1 MWIMG
6 STIFDVA
13 KRANVSIG
21 TVSRV
26 LNKRDRVSAET
37 RERVLL
43 AIRELDY
50 HSNAFAQGLA
60 SQQTDTIGLVIPQV
74 NDPFYFG
81 IVRGIEDTVTAA
93 DYSLLI
99 ASQPHHTSEN
109 HYMRLFRRG
118 HVDALILTAIDVF
131 ADELQEMTKSGL
143 PVILIQQY
151 AGKQVSAVQADNYG
165 GACAMTEHLLGH
177 GYRRIAFITGTD
189 HTPDNKERLRGF
201 RDTLAAHGLELPE
214 TLIFRGDYLRGSG
227 SAAMQQILD
236 LPERPDA
243 VFAGND
249 QMAADAIVAAQ
260 ERGLRVPEDLAVV
273 GFDDVPLA
281 SYMSPA
287 LTTVHQPIYE
297 QGVYAARTA
306 LDMLKSGG
314 GKPPLTPPRIILPT
328 TLVVRRS
335 CGCNP

>member
-1 MWIMG
+1 MG

-26 LNKRDRVSAET
+26 LNNRDRVRAET

-43 AIRELDY
+43 AIHDLDY
-50 HSNAFAQGLA
+50 HTNAFAQGLA

-81 IVRGIEDTVTAA
+81 IVRGIEDTITAA
-93 DYSLLI
+93 GYSLLI
-99 ASQPHHTSEN
+99 ASQPHHTSDN

-131 ADELQEMTKSGL
+131 PDELQEMSKSGL
-143 PVILIQQY
+143 PVILVQQD
-151 AGKQVSAVQADNYG
+151 AGKHVSAVQVDNYG

-177 GYRRIAFITGTD
+177 GYHRIAFITGTD
-189 HTPDNKERLRGF
+189 HTPDNKERLRGV
-201 RDTLAAHGLELPE
+201 RDTLATRELALPKE
-214 TLIFRGDYLRGSG
+214 LIFHGDYLRGSG
-227 SAAMQQILD
+227 GVAMRQILD
-236 LPERPDA
+236 LPERPHA
-243 VFAGND
+243 VFASND
-249 QMAADAIVAAQ
+249 QMAADAVLAAQ
-260 ERGLRVPEDLAVV
+260 ERGLRVPEDIAVV

-281 SYMSPA
+281 SYVTPA
-287 LTTVHQPIYE
+287 LTTVHQPVYE

-306 LDMLKSGG
+306 LDMLASN
-314 GKPPLTPPRIILPT
+314 GKKQALAAPRIILPT
-328 TLVVRRS
+328 TLVIRRS
-335 CGCNP
+335 CGCEA